1 MNPPLLVNAGHPLP
15 AGYAPGGLSPALP
28 GSQMLL
34 ESGCAAALAALVKS
48 AGGEGRIV
56 AVSGYRPHSEQLAL
70 WEEVLRD
77 KGEAFTRRYVALP
90 GCSEHETGLAIDLAL
105 DDGSEID
112 FIRPYF
118 PYDGIC
124 AEFRAKAAEFG
135 FIERYQ
141 AGKEPVT
148 GIAAEPWH
156 FRYVGAEH
164 ARSIA
169 ALGLALEEYVLQ
181 FNRRSPE

>member
-1 MNPPLLVNAGHPLP
+1 MKPPLLVNAWHPLP

-90 GCSEHETGLAIDLAL
+90 GCSEHET
-105 DDGSEID
+105 
-112 FIRPYF
+112 
-118 PYDGIC
+118 IC

-164 ARSIA
+164 ARRIA